1 MASLSTS
8 SPHAHKAHPFP
19 PSDIMAVE
27 SDING
32 NSHAESLSLN
42 QSAYQDNTLID
53 SSAPTMNTSSAPS
66 APTDSVP
73 ATGEQPLA
81 TAESVVNTNSTP
93 LTDLPATSTVPPN
106 IEPPTSDEREHPAS
120 SVQMEDIGVN
130 TFATQTGASAGKAQ
144 SNTADEMDVVGADIN
159 TEVDNGQVMD
169 NLDSSIPAAS
179 LEAPTQAIPPQDATE
194 PVETTEIASRPKVGS
209 DATMTEAP
217 EPADPVSATRMM
229 ASADLA
235 DNAGDSGSAGKIRP
249 REDDGE
255 DGSPASKRTKLEELE
270 DSTAEFKV
278 PEVPAVPQPAIA
290 AEEEKLRG
298 AVPSESSASS
308 APSTFA
314 GPQADTGPITTAQQK
329 SLAEILKNVRKVKD
343 AKAFV
348 DRVDPVKLNLPTYF
362 EIIQTP
368 MDLKTIESKLKNS
381 EYKSVAGLAS
391 DFDLMIQNSH
401 TFNGAQHPVSVAGSN
416 LQAYFRKALSKVPAR
431 DAPQPAPPEKKPKRP
446 SVGAR
451 PAPEAPRRPSR
462 ISGGNARS
470 PPAEKS
476 KDAFA
481 LGPDGTPVIRRDSTL
496 GDRPKREIHRPAK
509 DLPYASAKPRRKKF
523 QQELRFVDHVVAEM
537 NKQKYQGVS
546 WPFAAPVDPVAL
558 NIPSYFSVI
567 KKPMDF
573 GTITQKSKTNQY
585 ENAKEFR
592 GDVDLMFEN
601 CFKFN
606 PTGDNINTLGKQFQ
620 DVFKRLWS
628 EKDDWM
634 ADNAPTSGPQ
644 SPGMNSDSDEEDA
657 DDEEADEEDEREAK
671 LREIQ
676 QQIAALTQQAADVL
690 KPAVKK
696 PSPKAPSRKSSSKA
710 AKPAGKGGR
719 KSSGLSG
726 PGAKAAPKPAKKPA
740 KVKPLTQDEK
750 AEIQE
755 KVERLTDQQPDK
767 AGDLVRIIK
776 ENDPKFANLA
786 EDEIELELEELEVD
800 VARMLLKYV
809 RKFYPQTQVS
819 AIADDDDFEPE
830 RRAAKNAAATSSRKK
845 NKPMTKVQQET
856 DMSAIRSK
864 LNQYGNPN
872 AAGEQSSDPQ
882 QQESSDDDDSGSESE
897 EE

>member
-19 PSDIMAVE
+19 PSDVMAIE

-32 NSHAESLSLN
+32 NSHSESLSLN

-53 SSAPTMNTSSAPS
+53 SSAPTVNGSSAPS
-66 APTDSVP
+66 ASVDPTP
-73 ATGEQPLA
+73 ATGEQPQA
-81 TAESVVNTNSTP
+81 IVQSVIDTNSTP
-93 LTDLPATSTVPPN
+93 LTNLPATSTVPPN
-106 IEPPTSDEREHPAS
+106 IEPPTSDEREGPAS
-120 SVQMEDIGVN
+120 SSQMEDIR
-130 TFATQTGASAGKAQ
+130 ADASISQPGASAGEALP
-144 SNTADEMDVVGADIN
+144 NTADEMDIVGTKN
-159 TEVDNGQVMD
+159 LTEVDNGQAMD
-169 NLDSSIPAAS
+169 NLDPSAPAAS
-179 LEAPTQAIPPQDATE
+179 TEAPTQATPPQDAVV
-194 PVETTEIASRPKVGS
+194 PVETTEIASRPKGGP
-209 DATMTEAP
+209 DTTMTEAP
-217 EPADPVSATRMM
+217 EPENPGTATQVV
-229 ASADLA
+229 ASADMA
-235 DNAGDSGSAGKIRP
+235 DNIGESGSAGKVRP
-249 REDDGE
+249 REEDGE
-255 DGSPASKRTKLEELE
+255 DGSPASKRTKLEENE
-270 DSTAEFKV
+270 DSTFEFKV
-278 PEVPAVPQPAIA
+278 PEVPQPATI
-290 AEEEKLRG
+290 AEEKKLQG
-298 AVPSESSASS
+298 APASSESSASS
-308 APSTFA
+308 ASSAFA

-368 MDLKTIESKLKNS
+368 MDLKTIESKLKSS
-381 EYKSVAGLAS
+381 EYKSVAELAS

-451 PAPEAPRRPSR
+451 PVSEAPRRPSR
-462 ISGGNARS
+462 VSGGNARS

-481 LGPDGTPVIRRDSTL
+481 LGPDGTPVIRRDSTI

-537 NKQKYQGVS
+537 NKQKYQGMS

-644 SPGMNSDSDEEDA
+644 SPGMNSDSEDEDA
-657 DDEEADEEDEREAK
+657 DDEEVDEEDEREAK

-690 KPAVKK
+690 KPPVKK
-696 PSPKAPSRKSSSKA
+696 PSPKAPSRKSSGKA

-726 PGAKAAPKPAKKPA
+726 PGAKAAPKPVKKPT

-872 AAGEQSSDPQ
+872 APGEQSSDPQ